1 MTKIKVSNYCVGA
14 DKEPDLGKLEE
25 DVKSY
30 KGNCL
35 LLGLGDFLA
44 SKGADAKKHLTT
56 YKALVLQPQSH
67 VVILLSAHMYPVVKE
82 IVSED
87 IRAKSRVIL
96 PAVNPPLPTIHNN
109 RFVYGIKAFLDA
121 CENGELI
128 GNVKTA
134 MKINNATVISPGSA
148 FDELKHRFPNEF
160 NKLSITNG
168 TPDNWSKLLT
178 ELNESKKN
186 LLQYLADQK
195 FASPEYIFLKHAK
208 ASDYTSW
215 LYLLWIKL
223 QSDSQS
229 YLGLV
234 ASKTDT
240 LDNLLDVAKTS
251 ILDINVSDS
260 RFNKFYEQR
269 KTLLKGCSDADMANF
284 IPQIYRQGADRI
296 AYLTDNTKT
305 EKQAII
311 IALGEGA
318 KSDYLKSIYPD
329 LYAYLQD
336 YYFDDDNLTDYF
348 AAYKKCKVHNKIDI
362 EFAEIVKKY
371 ALTRPYNALPSRT
384 SIFTNID
391 SDKALLI
398 FLDALGVEFLGY
410 IKKVC
415 AELKLRFVP
424 SIARANLPTITN
436 LNKEFYDDWQGSKEP
451 PIKGI
456 DDLKHHPE
464 HSHSPYPIH
473 LSEELEVVRE
483 ALERAAI
490 KLQSGEY
497 RKVIIASDHGASRL
511 AVISPDVQ
519 IECSTCESKSSGR
532 YCQGEILPV
541 ATNIVTE
548 NEYAIIADYS
558 RFKGSR
564 AASVE
569 VHGGATLEEIVVP
582 IIELTLMN
590 SNIQVTLE
598 NSLIEISYK
607 KLPEL
612 IMIITPDC
620 DEITANVNGAVYKAE
635 KLEKCRFK
643 VVMPNLKKGLYTI
656 DIFENQNK
664 IASKEFTIK
673 SKGFSERDIF

>member
-1 MTKIKVSNYCVGA
+1 M
-14 DKEPDLGKLEE
+14 
-25 DVKSY
+25 
-30 KGNCL
+30 
-35 LLGLGDFLA
+35 
-44 SKGADAKKHLTT
+44 
-56 YKALVLQPQSH
+56 
-67 VVILLSAHMYPVVKE
+67 
-82 IVSED
+82 
-87 IRAKSRVIL
+87 
-96 PAVNPPLPTIHNN
+96 
-109 RFVYGIKAFLDA
+109 
-121 CENGELI
+121 
-128 GNVKTA
+128 
-134 MKINNATVISPGSA
+134 
-148 FDELKHRFPNEF
+148 
-160 NKLSITNG
+160 
-168 TPDNWSKLLT
+168 
-178 ELNESKKN
+178 
-186 LLQYLADQK
+186 
-195 FASPEYIFLKHAK
+195 
-208 ASDYTSW
+208 
-215 LYLLWIKL
+215 
-223 QSDSQS
+223 
-229 YLGLV
+229 